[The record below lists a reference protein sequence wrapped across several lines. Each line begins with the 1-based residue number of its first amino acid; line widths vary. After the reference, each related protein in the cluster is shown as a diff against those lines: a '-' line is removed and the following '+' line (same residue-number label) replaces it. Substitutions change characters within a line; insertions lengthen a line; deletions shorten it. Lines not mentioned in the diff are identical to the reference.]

1 VNESFDSFNRWFWIS
16 VALTIVFVALLF
28 FVTRRRDLWLRYI
41 AVEAGFWMRLGV
53 PARIAEASRR
63 FEASRVFIGFLW
75 FIVVLWLLLVLANG
89 GAYLY
94 FKSQLPPLRGPN
106 IPAID
111 EPRQPPG

>member
-1 VNESFDSFNRWFWIS
+1 MNESLDNFCRWFWIS
-16 VALTIVFVALLF
+16 SALTLVFVVLLF

-41 AVEAGFWMRLGV
+41 AAEARFWMRLKV

-75 FIVVLWLLLVLANG
+75 FIVVLWFLLVFANG

-94 FKSQLPPLRGPN
+94 FKSQLPPQRGPN